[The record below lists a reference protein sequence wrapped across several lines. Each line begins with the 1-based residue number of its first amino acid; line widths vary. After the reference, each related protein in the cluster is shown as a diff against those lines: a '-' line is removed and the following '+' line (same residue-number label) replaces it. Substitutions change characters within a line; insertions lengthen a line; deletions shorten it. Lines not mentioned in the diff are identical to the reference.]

1 MFSGIGAFEAAL
13 RNIRADFELVNYCEI
28 DKYASSSYSQIHHV
42 SEDLNLHDVTAVD
55 PSKIGPVDLITYGFP
70 CQDISVVG
78 HQRGFECDGVRTR
91 SGLFYEALRII
102 EGCRPVYAIAENV
115 KALTS
120 NKFKSEFAAVLGGLS
135 AAGYNNYYKVLNA
148 KDYGIPQNRERV
160 FIVSIRKDCDA
171 GCFSFPDKIPLMLRL
186 KDFLEAEVPDKF
198 YLSTEKADQ
207 LLASLNASYVSPAP
221 TDKIIKAG
229 MTPGYRR
236 VNTVIDPQ
244 GVSPTLA
251 ARDYKDPLRVLVSG
265 SCIDDT
271 QNFDDSPRVYEDT
284 VPTLRA
290 GRSGLMVLEDPTER
304 QIGNIVSTGN
314 FKNPQRGR
322 IYDPLGIAPTL
333 NTMTGG
339 GLTPKILEPV
349 CAASRGRNPNNPGDR
364 TPGIDTVQRLEING
378 DGVCNT
384 LTTVQK
390 DNYVLEPAI
399 SKVGNLDG
407 HETGAV
413 LSPDGLCKTLKAT
426 DYKNPV
432 KTLVPADPL
441 IVGSLQKNAAVKSD
455 GVTPCLTA
463 SMGSGGGQTPVI
475 VPFAAPFLI
484 RKLTPRECWR
494 LMGFFDSDFDSVKNI
509 SNAQLYKQAGNSIC
523 VPVLERIFIKLLE
536 HEQFRKILGIG
547 D

>member
-1 MFSGIGAFEAAL
+1 MRVLSLFSGIGAFEAAL

-28 DKYASSSYSQIHHV
+28 DKYASLSYSQIHGV
-42 SEDLNLHDVTAVD
+42 SESLNLHDVTAVD

-70 CQDISVVG
+70 CQDISVAG

-102 EGCRPVYAIAENV
+102 DGCRPVYAIAENV

-171 GCFSFPDKIPLMLRL
+171 GCFSFPDKIPLFLRL
-186 KDFLEAEVPDKF
+186 KDFLEPSVDKKF
-198 YLSTEKADQ
+198 YLNTEKAAR
-207 LLASLNASYVSPAP
+207 LLDSLNRSYVSPGSA
-221 TDKIIKAG
+221 DKIVEAG
-229 MTPGYRR
+229 KSPGYRR
-236 VNTVIDPQ
+236 DNTVIDPA
-244 GVSPTLA
+244 GVAPALA
-251 ARDYKDPLRVLVSG
+251 ARDYKNPLRVLVGG
-265 SCIDDT
+265 SCIDAT

-290 GRSGLMVLEDPTER
+290 GRSGLMVLEDPTVR
-304 QIGNIVSTGN
+304 QVGNIVNTGN
-314 FKNPQRGR
+314 FDNPQRGR
-322 IYDPLGIAPTL
+322 IYDSDGLCPTL
-333 NTMTGG
+333 NTMQGG
-339 GLTPKILEPV
+339 SLTPKILEPV

-390 DNYVLEPAI
+390 DNYVLEPKIICPVNAE
-399 SKVGNLDG
+399 KDG
-407 HETGAV
+407 TARTIKARYYKTSVANMIRTG
-413 LSPDGLCKTLKAT
+413 SH
-426 DYKNPV
+426 
-432 KTLVPADPL
+432 
-441 IVGSLQKNAAVKSD
+441 GSTGVMAEFSD
-455 GVTPCLTA
+455 
-463 SMGSGGGQTPVI
+463 SDWR
-475 VPFAAPFLI
+475 I

-494 LMGFFDSDFDSVKNI
+494 LMGFFDSDFDRVKNM
-509 SNAQLYKQAGNSIC
+509 SNTQLYKQAGNSIC
-523 VPVLERIFIKLLE
+523 VPVLERLLLKLLE
-536 HEQFRKILGIG
+536 HEQFRKILGMG

>member
-1 MFSGIGAFEAAL
+1 MPPFW
-13 RNIRADFELVNYCEI
+13 
-28 DKYASSSYSQIHHV
+28 
-42 SEDLNLHDVTAVD
+42 
-55 PSKIGPVDLITYGFP
+55 
-70 CQDISVVG
+70 
-78 HQRGFECDGVRTR
+78 
-91 SGLFYEALRII
+91 
-102 EGCRPVYAIAENV
+102 
-115 KALTS
+115 
-120 NKFKSEFAAVLGGLS
+120 GGLS

-244 GVSPTLA
+244 GVSPTLE
-251 ARDYKDPLRVLVSG
+251 ARDYKDPLRVLVGG

-290 GRSGLMVLEDPTER
+290 GRSGLMVLEDPTVR

-339 GLTPKILEPV
+339 GLTPKIIDPV
-349 CAASRGRNPNNPGDR
+349 CAASRGRNPEKPGDR
-364 TPGIDTVQRLEING
+364 TPGAETEQRLEINHAG
-378 DGVCNT
+378 LCNT

-390 DNYVLEPAI
+390 DNYILEPAVLRSERTEYGKQIRKAYENGEITEKRSNMRKLSPRDDGITNTLTTVQKDNLVIVPAI
-399 SKVGNLDG
+399 SKVGNIDG
-407 HETGAV
+407 HETGEI
-413 LSPDGLCKTLKAT
+413 LSPEGICKTLKAT

-432 KTLVPADPL
+432 KALVPADPL

-494 LMGFFDSDFDSVKNI
+494 LMGFFDSDFDSVKNM
-509 SNAQLYKQAGNSIC
+509 SNTQLYKQAGNSIC
-523 VPVLERIFIKLLE
+523 VPVLERLLLKLLE
-536 HEQFRKILGIG
+536 HENYRKLLGLG
-547 D
+547 V

>member
-1 MFSGIGAFEAAL
+1 MRVLSLFSGIGAFEAAL

-28 DKYASSSYSQIHHV
+28 DKYASSSYSQIHNV
-42 SEDLNLHDVTAVD
+42 SESLNLHDVTTVD
-55 PSKIGPVDLITYGFP
+55 PSEIGPVDLLTYGFP
-70 CQDISVVG
+70 CQDISVAG

-102 EGCRPVYAIAENV
+102 EGCRPIYAIAENV
-115 KALTS
+115 KALTGT
-120 NKFKSEFAAVLGGLS
+120 KFKAEFAAVLGGLS
-135 AAGYNNYYKVLNA
+135 DVGYNNYWAVLNA
-148 KDYGIPQNRERV
+148 KNYGIPQNRERV

-198 YLSTEKADQ
+198 YLSTEMADQ
-207 LLASLNASYVSPAP
+207 LLASLNVSYVSPGSA
-221 TDKIIKAG
+221 DKIVEAG
-229 MTPGYRR
+229 KSPGYRR
-236 VNTVIDPQ
+236 DNTVIDPAC
-244 GVSPTLA
+244 VAPALA
-251 ARDYKDPLRVLVSG
+251 ARDYKNPLRVLVGG
-265 SCIDDT
+265 SCIDAT

-290 GRSGLMVLEDPTER
+290 GRSGLMVLEDPTVR
-304 QIGNIVSTGN
+304 QVGNIVNTGN
-314 FKNPQRGR
+314 FDNPQRGR
-322 IYDPLGIAPTL
+322 IYDSDGLCPTL
-333 NTMTGG
+333 NTMQGG

-378 DGVCNT
+378 GGVCNT

-390 DNYVLEPAI
+390 DNYVLEP
-399 SKVGNLDG
+399 
-407 HETGAV
+407 
-413 LSPDGLCKTLKAT
+413 
-426 DYKNPV
+426 
-432 KTLVPADPL
+432 
-441 IVGSLQKNAAVKSD
+441 
-455 GVTPCLTA
+455 
-463 SMGSGGGQTPVI
+463 
-475 VPFAAPFLI
+475 PFRI

-494 LMGFFDSDFDSVKNI
+494 LMGFLDSDFDRVKNI

-536 HEQFRKILGIG
+536 HENFRKILGMG

>member
-28 DKYASSSYSQIHHV
+28 DKYASSSYSQVHHA

-70 CQDISVVG
+70 CQDISVAG

-115 KALTS
+115 
-120 NKFKSEFAAVLGGLS
+120 
-135 AAGYNNYYKVLNA
+135 
-148 KDYGIPQNRERV
+148 NRERV

-186 KDFLEAEVPDKF
+186 KDFLEAEVPNKF

-244 GVSPTLA
+244 GVSPTLE

-290 GRSGLMVLEDPTER
+290 GRSGLMVLEDPTVR
-304 QIGNIVSTGN
+304 QIGNIVNTGN
-314 FKNPQRGR
+314 FKNPPTLR
-322 IYDPLGIAPTL
+322 IYDSDGLCPTL
-333 NTMTGG
+333 NTMQGG

-349 CAASRGRNPNNPGDR
+349 CAASRGRNPNNPGDC

-390 DNYVLEPAI
+390 DNYVLEP
-399 SKVGNLDG
+399 
-407 HETGAV
+407 
-413 LSPDGLCKTLKAT
+413 
-426 DYKNPV
+426 
-432 KTLVPADPL
+432 
-441 IVGSLQKNAAVKSD
+441 
-455 GVTPCLTA
+455 
-463 SMGSGGGQTPVI
+463 
-475 VPFAAPFLI
+475 PFRI

-494 LMGFFDSDFDSVKNI
+494 LMGFFDSDFDSVKNM
-509 SNAQLYKQAGNSIC
+509 SNTQLYKQAGNSIC
-523 VPVLERIFIKLLE
+523 VPVLERLLLKLLE
-536 HEQFRKILGIG
+536 HENYRKLLGLG
-547 D
+547 V